1 MFTTMKWQ
9 KQLVVG
15 VWGALLLMV
24 LLCGCLSMRPSGGM
38 RSASRKMVVTGYCA
52 CGTCCN
58 WRRNTAGVPVIASGA
73 KQGQRKA
80 VGMTASGAR
89 ARVGTIAADPD
100 IFPFGTIM
108 YVEGY
113 GYGRVEDTG
122 SDIKGYHID
131 LFFRSHAEAKQW
143 GRRRTQVV
151 VWAPSDMARERS

>member
-1 MFTTMKWQ
+1 
-9 KQLVVG
+9 
-15 VWGALLLMV
+15 
-24 LLCGCLSMRPSGGM
+24 
-38 RSASRKMVVTGYCA
+38 
-52 CGTCCN
+52 
-58 WRRNTAGVPVIASGA
+58 VIASGA